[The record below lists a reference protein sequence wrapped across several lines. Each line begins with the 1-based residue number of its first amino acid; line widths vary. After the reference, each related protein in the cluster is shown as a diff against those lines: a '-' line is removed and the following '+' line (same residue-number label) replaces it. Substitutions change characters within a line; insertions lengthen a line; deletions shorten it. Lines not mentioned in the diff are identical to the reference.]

1 MIKATVKGYN
11 YLIQNDSDRHTIKI
25 NKKRTDR
32 TLKRIS
38 ESLKVIR
45 QEVKNAYDHDPS
57 LYYLLDYLFGDTRIE
72 VRDGEC
78 IFLDNALEDITKL
91 QDVLETHDDVILVT
105 GEDETLLDLGYKFN
119 AAYGKIYEKTIEDT
133 EEREIVDEILI
144 TEEGP
149 LRRIRI
155 IEWEVSE
162 YSRSSKSI
170 KYRKL
175 PIGKKLKRAID
186 NTSCMDE

>member
-11 YLIQNDSDRHTIKI
+11 YLIQTDNDRHTIKI

-38 ESLKVIR
+38 DSLKIIR

-57 LYYLLDYLFGDTRIE
+57 LYYLLDYIFDDTRIE

-78 IFLDNALEDITKL
+78 ILLESALEDITKL
-91 QDVLETHDDVILVT
+91 QDVIETHDDVILAT
-105 GEDETLLDLGYKFN
+105 GENETLLDLGYKYN
-119 AAYGKIYEKTIEDT
+119 AAYNKIYEKTIEDA
-133 EEREIVDEILI
+133 EEREVVDEIMI

-149 LRRIRI
+149 LRRLRT

-175 PIGKKLKRAID
+175 PIGKKLKRAIE
-186 NTSCMDE
+186 NSSCLEE

>member
-11 YLIQNDSDRHTIKI
+11 YLIQTDNDRHTIKI

-38 ESLKVIR
+38 DSLKIIR

-57 LYYLLDYLFGDTRIE
+57 LYYLLDYIFDDTRIE

-78 IFLDNALEDITKL
+78 IFLESVIEDITKL
-91 QDVLETHDDVILVT
+91 QDVIETHDDVILAT
-105 GEDETLLDLGYKFN
+105 GENETLLDLGYKYN
-119 AAYGKIYEKTIEDT
+119 AAYNKIYEKTIEDA
-133 EEREIVDEILI
+133 EEREIVDEIMI

-149 LRRIRI
+149 LRRLRT

-175 PIGKKLKRAID
+175 PIGKKLKRAIE
-186 NTSCMDE
+186 NSSCLEE

>member
-11 YLIQNDSDRHTIKI
+11 YLIQNDSERHTIKI

-32 TLKRIS
+32 TLNRIS

-133 EEREIVDEILI
+133 EEKEIVDEILI

>member
-11 YLIQNDSDRHTIKI
+11 YLIQTDNDRHTIKI

-38 ESLKVIR
+38 DSLKIIR

-78 IFLDNALEDITKL
+78 IFLDNTLEDMTKL

-105 GEDETLLDLGYKFN
+105 GEYETLLDLGYKFN

>member
-1 MIKATVKGYN
+1 M
-11 YLIQNDSDRHTIKI
+11 
-25 NKKRTDR
+25 
-32 TLKRIS
+32 KRIS

-149 LRRIRI
+149 LRRIRK

>member
-11 YLIQNDSDRHTIKI
+11 YLIQTDNDRHTIKI

-38 ESLKVIR
+38 DSLKIIR

-57 LYYLLDYLFGDTRIE
+57 LFYLLDYIFDDTGIE

-78 IFLDNALEDITKL
+78 IFLESALEDITKL
-91 QDVLETHDDVILVT
+91 QDVIETHEDVILAT
-105 GEDETLLDLGYKFN
+105 GENETLLDLGYKYN
-119 AAYGKIYEKTIEDT
+119 AAYNKIYEKTIEDA
-133 EEREIVDEILI
+133 EEREIVDEIMI

-149 LRRIRI
+149 LRRLRT

-175 PIGKKLKRAID
+175 PIGKKLKRAIE
-186 NTSCMDE
+186 NSSCLEE

>member
-11 YLIQNDSDRHTIKI
+11 YLIQTDNDRHTIKI

-38 ESLKVIR
+38 DSLKIIR

-57 LYYLLDYLFGDTRIE
+57 LYYLLDYIFDDTRIE

-78 IFLDNALEDITKL
+78 IFLESALEDITKL
-91 QDVLETHDDVILVT
+91 QDVIETHDDVILAT
-105 GEDETLLDLGYKFN
+105 GENETLLDLGYKYN
-119 AAYGKIYEKTIEDT
+119 AAYNKIYEKTIEDA
-133 EEREIVDEILI
+133 EEREIVDEIMI

-149 LRRIRI
+149 LRRLRT

-175 PIGKKLKRAID
+175 PIGKKLKRAIE
-186 NTSCMDE
+186 NSSCLEE

>member
-11 YLIQNDSDRHTIKI
+11 YLIQTDNDRHTIKI

-38 ESLKVIR
+38 DSLKIIR

-78 IFLDNALEDITKL
+78 IFLDNAFEDITKL

-105 GEDETLLDLGYKFN
+105 GKDETLLDLGNKFN

>member
-11 YLIQNDSDRHTIKI
+11 YLIQTDNDRRTIKI

-38 ESLKVIR
+38 DSLKIIR

-57 LYYLLDYLFGDTRIE
+57 LYYLLDYIFDDTRIE

-78 IFLDNALEDITKL
+78 LFLENALEDITKL
-91 QDVLETHDDVILVT
+91 QDVIETHDDVILAT
-105 GEDETLLDLGYKFN
+105 GENETLLDLGYKYN
-119 AAYGKIYEKTIEDT
+119 AAYNKIYEKTIEDA
-133 EEREIVDEILI
+133 EEREIVDEIMI

-149 LRRIRI
+149 LRRLRT

-175 PIGKKLKRAID
+175 PIGKKLKRAIE
-186 NTSCMDE
+186 NSSCLEE